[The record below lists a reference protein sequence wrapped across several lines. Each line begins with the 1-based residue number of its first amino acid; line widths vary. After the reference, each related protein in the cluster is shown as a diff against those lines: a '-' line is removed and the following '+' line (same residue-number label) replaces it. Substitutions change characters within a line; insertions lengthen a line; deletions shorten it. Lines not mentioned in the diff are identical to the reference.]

1 MKIKAFGSS
10 VKILNLGNQEINI
23 CFYHGVQ
30 WPAQLFHADS
40 STLSDVLN
48 KHSLDGDFVS
58 SFTTSQECAQEKN
71 HQNSGSDQMDLLL
84 F

>member
-1 MKIKAFGSS
+1 MVF
-10 VKILNLGNQEINI
+10 
-23 CFYHGVQ
+23 
-30 WPAQLFHADS
+30 
-40 STLSDVLN
+40 SDLHNSFMQIHLPFLMFWTNTV
-48 KHSLDGDFVS
+48 SLDGDFVS